1 METALQ
7 EYWFVL
13 DSCPAILYRAA
24 RFGADWNGWAT
35 PVITAPTLATL
46 LLEVI
51 SDPNGSYLA
60 FAIDEAGRCTLQDHD
75 GRIDILTPDTDGL
88 YDLGGLGWT
97 FRNRNDLE
105 PHPLRDRSLDR
116 RNHAAQQQ

>member
-1 METALQ
+1 M
-7 EYWFVL
+7 
-13 DSCPAILYRAA
+13 
-24 RFGADWNGWAT
+24 
-35 PVITAPTLATL
+35 ITAPTLATL

-51 SDPNGSYLA
+51 SDPNGSYRA
-60 FAIDEAGRCTLQDHD
+60 FAIDEAGRCTLQDHE
-75 GRIDILTPDTDGL
+75 GHIDILTPDSDGL